1 MVVEEPRMNW
11 YLLRIY
17 IICMPSLA
25 VNLPHNTDVIFKFAK
40 EPSPLLVL
48 HRSDHAVL
56 EAV

>member
-1 MVVEEPRMNW
+1 MNW

>member
-1 MVVEEPRMNW
+1 MNW

-25 VNLPHNTDVIFKFAK
+25 VNLLHNTDVILKFAK
-40 EPSPLLVL
+40 KPSPLLVL
-48 HRSDHAVL
+48 HHSDHAAW